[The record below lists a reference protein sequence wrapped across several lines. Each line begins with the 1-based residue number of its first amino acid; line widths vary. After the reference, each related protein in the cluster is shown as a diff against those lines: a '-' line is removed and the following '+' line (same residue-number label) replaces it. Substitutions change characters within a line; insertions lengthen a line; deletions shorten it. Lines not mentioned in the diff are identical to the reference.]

1 MPRIR
6 PCRPRYPRCFGFSP
20 HTHGGLIRPG
30 AQMHPQNIP
39 FATSYTKGLVFCGKF
54 FEGFDVIV
62 SRNPHFGYAER
73 AFALETGFG
82 RRFHGFTRRNPRKT
96 CQIRADFLHIEA
108 AAGHGAHIALGHQ
121 LV

>member
-1 MPRIR
+1 
-6 PCRPRYPRCFGFSP
+6 
-20 HTHGGLIRPG
+20 
-30 AQMHPQNIP
+30 MHPQNIP

-73 AFALETGFG
+73 AFALET
-82 RRFHGFTRRNPRKT
+82 RLWKAISRFHASNPSKKP

>member
-1 MPRIR
+1 
-6 PCRPRYPRCFGFSP
+6 
-20 HTHGGLIRPG
+20 
-30 AQMHPQNIP
+30 MHPQNIP

-54 FEGFDVIV
+54 FEGFDVIA

-82 RRFHGFTRRNPRKT
+82 RRLHGFTRRNPRKT

-108 AAGHGAHIALGHQ
+108 AAEHGAHIALGHQ